1 MKKTFTLIN
10 SLSSSNDEIN
20 NLLDQYKD
28 GLTDEDTLIS
38 NVILILSTEKYNAD
52 ENDDDIKRDLMI
64 W

>member
-20 NLLDQYKD
+20 NLLDQYKS
-28 GLTDEDTLIS
+28 GRADEDTLIS
-38 NVILILSTEKYNAD
+38 NVILILSAEKYNAD
-52 ENDDDIKRDLMI
+52 ENDDDINRDLMI